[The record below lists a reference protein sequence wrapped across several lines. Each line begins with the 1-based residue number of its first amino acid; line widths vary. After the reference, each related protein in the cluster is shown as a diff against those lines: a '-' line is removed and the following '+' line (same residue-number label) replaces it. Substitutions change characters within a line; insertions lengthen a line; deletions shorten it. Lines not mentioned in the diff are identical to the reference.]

1 MKLRISPPPRLP
13 SWWCWMLRRHPA
25 AHRRRRLSLEASRL
39 LLEQIKDDAN
49 STEAHGNVIFKWD
62 FYGVEF
68 HFRVEFCL
76 FTIFILFS
84 VWRQKENKACDFT
97 LVSCCKAEIASVRN
111 ICKQNKLTKK
121 WSCVR
126 ERRISCVLWFE
137 QLEKVIDFVRIKS
150 NQRSISEETALTFL
164 TFVVVHWW
172 DNGSHQI
179 PPNWRQIYLFH
190 FYGFLL
196 GRKTCC
202 AMLQVNDAIID
213 FKVTSNRWLR
223 GNSRR
228 ANSLNSSTFQ
238 ISNPN
243 LPSHSQ
249 QIFSSVTNI
258 SSKGLNFIFCEEL
271 LQREVRNAAKM
282 AAPPPFRKREVF
294 MAFWDLNPLDILRQ
308 SPSITQLDHE
318 RQQQPSHRTLEPK
331 RKREEWRLSSRH
343 KS

>member
-1 MKLRISPPPRLP
+1 MK
-13 SWWCWMLRRHPA
+13 
-25 AHRRRRLSLEASRL
+25 E
-39 LLEQIKDDAN
+39 
-49 STEAHGNVIFKWD
+49 D
-62 FYGVEF
+62 F
-68 HFRVEFCL
+68 
-76 FTIFILFS
+76 
-84 VWRQKENKACDFT
+84 
-97 LVSCCKAEIASVRN
+97 
-111 ICKQNKLTKK
+111 
-121 WSCVR
+121 
-126 ERRISCVLWFE
+126 LWFWTIG
-137 QLEKVIDFVRIKS
+137 KVIDFVRIKS

-190 FYGFLL
+190 FYGFLP

-228 ANSLNSSTFQ
+228 AHRHSSTFQ

-249 QIFSSVTNI
+249 QIFSVTNI

-271 LQREVRNAAKM
+271 LQREVRNAATM

-318 RQQQPSHRTLEPK
+318 PGNSTTTTKSSNFWEPPKKRIKKEEKKKKLSAEGWTFLRYFLPPSAKMLNG
-331 RKREEWRLSSRH
+331 L
-343 KS
+343 